1 MATFGQ
7 GINPQLGAIDYSPI
21 LKGSMA
27 GAQMAAQ
34 GSQNIGQ
41 GLANLGQEL
50 GAGLKKR
57 GEYKAEVTAAL
68 KTADLINTTADLPDG
83 VKKLAASAKLQL
95 NDPNLSLRE
104 QAAIGSR
111 MNGMFGGVMQAGLTT
126 AMKDPN
132 TKALEDLQLAT
143 GRQALASRKAQ
154 EEGWAKAVQASTID
168 GKLDLNT
175 LATNAFNSG
184 VTDIG
189 ELSRLMQT
197 VGAVN
202 FKPSL
207 VQITGEDGKTYTA
220 MTTGVGTAAQVKEPT
235 PLRPLRPT
243 AMEDRE
249 RVSKLLAEA
258 VEKKD
263 WAKVAMYSTA
273 LQTPGIF
280 GGNASASEV
289 QRSFAAPSGSSTT
302 AAPGGGVGLDTSASS
317 RMPAIPKPE
326 TPVKY
331 NEQEINDAKTFL
343 ANHPEFTPDKV
354 KYYKNKYGLQ

>member
-7 GINPQLGAIDYSPI
+7 GINAQLGAIDYSAYQR
-21 LKGSMA
+21 G
-27 GAQMAAQ
+27 AAQ
-34 GSQNIGQ
+34 GAQNIGQ

-68 KTADLINTTADLPDG
+68 KTADLINTTADLPEG

-95 NDPNLSLRE
+95 SDPNISLRE

-111 MNGMFGGVMQAGLTT
+111 MNGMFGGVLQAGLAT

-132 TKALEDLQLAT
+132 TKALEELQLAT
-143 GRQALASRKAQ
+143 GKQALNSKIRQ
-154 EEGWAKAVQASTID
+154 EEGWKKAVTASTIN
-168 GKLDLNT
+168 GKLDLNA
-175 LATNAFNSG
+175 LATNAFNNG

-202 FKPSL
+202 FKPEL
-207 VQITGEDGKTYTA
+207 VQIVGKDGITYNA
-220 MTTGVGTAAQVKEPT
+220 MTTGFGTAAQLKEPMRAVNPT
-235 PLRPLRPT
+235 P
-243 AMEDRE
+243 MQDRE

-258 VEKKD
+258 VKNQD
-263 WAKVAMYSTA
+263 WSSVAMYSTA
-273 LQTPGIF
+273 LQTPGMF
-280 GGNASASEV
+280 GGNASASDV
-289 QRSFAAPSGSSTT
+289 QRLFAAPSQSSKTPRPT
-302 AAPGGGVGLDTSASS
+302 GGIDTSASAI
-317 RMPAIPKPE
+317 MPPIPKPE

-331 NEQEINDAKTFL
+331 SEKEIDEARTFL
-343 ANHPEFTPDKV
+343 ANHPEFPEDK
-354 KYYKNKYGLQ
+354 KNYYRKKYGL

>member
-7 GINPQLGAIDYSPI
+7 GINAQLGAIDYSAYQR
-21 LKGSMA
+21 G
-27 GAQMAAQ
+27 AAQ
-34 GSQNIGQ
+34 GAQNIGQ

-68 KTADLINTTADLPDG
+68 KTADLINTTADLPKG
-83 VKKLAASAKLQL
+83 VKELAASAKLQL
-95 NDPNLSLRE
+95 NDPNISLRE

-111 MNGMFGGVMQAGLTT
+111 MNGMFGGVLQAGLAT
-126 AMKDPN
+126 AMRDP
-132 TKALEDLQLAT
+132 TAKALDDLALAT
-143 GRQALASRKAQ
+143 GRQALTAKEAQVKGWDLAVKA
-154 EEGWAKAVQASTID
+154 ATKD
-168 GKLDLNT
+168 GKLDLNLLPT
-175 LATNAFNSG
+175 LAMQNG
-184 VTDIG
+184 VNDIG

-202 FKPSL
+202 FKPEI
-207 VQITGEDGKTYTA
+207 VQIEGKDGKIYTA
-220 MTTGVGTAAQVKEPT
+220 MTTGLGTATQVKEPT

-258 VEKKD
+258 VAKKD

-289 QRSFAAPSGSSTT
+289 QRAFAAPTGSSTT
-302 AAPGGGVGLDTSASS
+302 PDPSGGVGIDTSASNT
-317 RMPAIPKPE
+317 MPAIPKPE
-326 TPVKY
+326 APVKY
-331 NEQEINDAKTFL
+331 SEKEINDAKTFL
-343 ANHPEFTPDKV
+343 ANHPEFSADKV
-354 KYYKNKYGLQ
+354 KYYKDKYRLP